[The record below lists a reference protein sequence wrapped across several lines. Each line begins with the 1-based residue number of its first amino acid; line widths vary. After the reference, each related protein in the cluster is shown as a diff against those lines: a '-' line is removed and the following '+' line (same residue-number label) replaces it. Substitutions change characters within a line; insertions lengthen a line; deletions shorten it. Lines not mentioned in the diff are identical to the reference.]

1 MVATA
6 QHQSVGP
13 VPTAGAVSRVSL
25 MVIPH
30 EVPLVVEE
38 ARPGTVGTNQGPAD
52 PKMAARVPKEL
63 QFDPGTEGDFGL
75 SEPQAVAHFTKL
87 SQKNFGNDTAL
98 YPLGSCTMK
107 HNPKACDELA
117 GLSTVNLVHPAQDP
131 RTIQGSLECFFELE
145 RWLAE
150 ITGMDA
156 VSLQPAAGSQGEFLG
171 LLTIRAYHQSKGQGH
186 RDEVIL
192 PDTAH
197 GTNPA
202 TASMAGYK
210 VVEIPSGPDGLVD
223 LAALRAAVSEKTAAF
238 MLTNPNTL
246 GIFEKNIREVQKVI
260 HDAGGLLYYDGANL
274 NAITGQVRPGD
285 MGFDVVHINLHKTFA
300 VPHGGG
306 GPGSGPIGVK
316 KRLEPFLP
324 VPRIVKKSDGT
335 FDVEGMEKH
344 PQSVGKI
351 KAGYG
356 QGAALVRAYSYM
368 LLLGGEGITRASEIA
383 CLNAN
388 YVKAKLQGVLDFP
401 HPGRSMH
408 EFVASASG
416 LKKRTTITA
425 GDLGKRLLDC
435 GLHAPTVYFPL
446 LVPEAIMFEP
456 TESATKAELDRFIAA
471 VKGIA
476 AEDPAIVH
484 GAPHTTPVRRLDEAT
499 AAKKLVLRWHTLARL
514 EDAPKAPH
522 DSHPRTP
529 TGA

>member
-1 MVATA
+1 MVTA
-6 QHQSVGP
+6 PPQTVSP
-13 VPTAGAVSRVSL
+13 VPTANAVSRVSL

-30 EVPLVVEE
+30 YVPLVVEE
-38 ARPGTVGTNQGPAD
+38 ARPGTVGTNQGPAN
-52 PKMAARVPKEL
+52 PQMASRVPKEL
-63 QFDPGTEGDFGL
+63 QFDPGTDGDFGL

-150 ITGMDA
+150 VTGMDA

-223 LAALRAAVSEKTAAF
+223 LEALRAAVSDKTAAF

-246 GIFEKNIREVQKVI
+246 GIFEGNIQEVQKVI

-274 NAITGQVRPGD
+274 YAITGQVRPGD

-324 VPRIVKKSDGT
+324 VPRVVKKSDGT

-356 QGAALVRAYSYM
+356 QGAALIRAYSYM

-388 YVKAKLQGVLDFP
+388 YVKAKLAGVLDFP

-456 TESATKAELDRFIAA
+456 TESATKAELDRFIDA
-471 VKGIA
+471 VKAIA
-476 AEDPAIVH
+476 EEDPAIVH

-514 EDAPKAPH
+514 EDAPKAKH
-522 DSHPRTP
+522 DSHTTTP

>member
-1 MVATA
+1 MVSASPSGAAARAAAAT
-6 QHQSVGP
+6 P
-13 VPTAGAVSRVSL
+13 VPGVSL

-38 ARPGTVGTNQGPAD
+38 ARSGTVGTNQGPAD
-52 PKMAARVPKEL
+52 ERMAARVPKEL
-63 QFDPGTEGDFGL
+63 RFQAPSDGDFGL

-107 HNPKACDELA
+107 HNPKACDEVA

-131 RTIQGSLECFFELE
+131 RTLQGSLEVFFELE
-145 RWLAE
+145 RWLGE
-150 ITGMDA
+150 VTGMDA
-156 VSLQPAAGSQGEFLG
+156 VSLQPAAGAHGEFLG
-171 LLTIRAYHQSKGQGH
+171 LLVARAYHESRGEGH

-223 LAALRAAVSEKTAAF
+223 LAALSAAVSDKTAAF

-246 GIFEKNIREVQKVI
+246 GIFERNIQKVQKVV

-285 MGFDVVHINLHKTFA
+285 MGFDIVHINLHKTFA

-306 GPGSGPIGVK
+306 GPGAGPIGVK

-324 VPRIVKKSDGT
+324 VPRIVKKADGSFT
-335 FDVEGMEKH
+335 TEGMEKH
-344 PQSVGKI
+344 PKSIGKI
-351 KAGYG
+351 KAGFG
-356 QGAALVRAYSYM
+356 QGAALVRAYTYM
-368 LLLGGEGITRASEIA
+368 CLLGGEGITRSSEMA

-388 YVKAKLQGVLDFP
+388 YVKARLQGTLDFP
-401 HPGRSMH
+401 HPGRSLH
-408 EFVASASG
+408 EFVASVSG
-416 LKKRTTITA
+416 LKKRTGITA
-425 GDLGKRLLDC
+425 GDIGKRLLDH
-435 GLHAPTVYFPL
+435 GIHAPTVYFPL
-446 LVPEAIMFEP
+446 LVPEALMFEP
-456 TESATKAELDRFIAA
+456 TETAPKSELDRFVEA
-471 VKGIA
+471 VKAIA
-476 AEDPAIVH
+476 AEDPAVVH
-484 GAPHTTPVRRLDEAT
+484 AAPHTTPVRRLDEAT
-499 AAKKLVLRWHTLARL
+499 AAKRLVLRWHTLGRL
-514 EDAPKAPH
+514 EK
-522 DSHPRTP
+522 
-529 TGA
+529 

>member
-1 MVATA
+1 
-6 QHQSVGP
+6 
-13 VPTAGAVSRVSL
+13 
-25 MVIPH
+25 
-30 EVPLVVEE
+30 
-38 ARPGTVGTNQGPAD
+38 
-52 PKMAARVPKEL
+52 
-63 QFDPGTEGDFGL
+63 DFGL
-75 SEPQAVAHFTKL
+75 SEPEAVAHFTRL

-107 HNPKACDELA
+107 HNPKACDEVA
-117 GLSTVNLVHPAQDP
+117 GLSTVNLVHPAQYP
-131 RTIQGSLECFFELE
+131 RTIQGSLEVFWELE

-150 ITGMDA
+150 VTGMDA
-156 VSLQPAAGSQGEFLG
+156 VSLQPAAGAQGEFLG
-171 LLTIRAYHQSKGQGH
+171 LLVARAYHESRGEEH

-210 VVEIPSGPDGLVD
+210 VVEIASGPDGLVD
-223 LAALRAAVSEKTAAF
+223 LAALKAAVGPRTAAF

-246 GIFEKNIREVQKVI
+246 GIFEANIQEVQKVV

-285 MGFDVVHINLHKTFA
+285 MGFDIVHINLHKTFA

-306 GPGSGPIGVK
+306 GPGAGPIGVK

-324 VPRIVKKSDGT
+324 VPRIAKRAGGV
-335 FDVEGMEKH
+335 FEAEGMERH
-344 PQSVGKI
+344 PQSIGKI

-368 LLLGGEGITRASEIA
+368 CMLGGPGITRAAEIA

-388 YVKAKLQGVLDFP
+388 YVKERLRGVLDFP
-401 HPGRSMH
+401 HPGRSLH

-416 LKKRTTITA
+416 LKKRTGITA
-425 GDLGKRLLDC
+425 GDVGKRLLDY

-456 TESATKAELDRFIAA
+456 TESATKAELDRFVAA
-471 VKGIA
+471 VQAIA
-476 AEDPAIVH
+476 QEDPEMVH
-484 GAPHTTPVRRLDEAT
+484 QAPHTTPVKRLDEAT
-499 AAKKLVLRWHTLARL
+499 AARRLVLRWHTLARL
-514 EDAPKAPH
+514 E
-522 DSHPRTP
+522 
-529 TGA
+529 G

>member
-1 MVATA
+1 MI
-6 QHQSVGP
+6 
-13 VPTAGAVSRVSL
+13 
-25 MVIPH
+25 IPH

-38 ARPGTVGTNQGPAD
+38 ARPGQTGTNQGPAD
-52 PKMAARVPKEL
+52 ERLAARVPKEL
-63 QFDPGTEGDFGL
+63 QFAPGTERDFGL

-107 HNPKACDELA
+107 HNPKACDEVA
-117 GLSTVNLVHPAQDP
+117 GLSTVNLVHPSQDP
-131 RTIQGSLECFFELE
+131 RTIQGSLEIFFELE

-150 ITGMDA
+150 VTGMDA
-156 VSLQPAAGSQGEFLG
+156 VSLQPAAGAQGEFLG
-171 LLTIRAYHQSKGQGH
+171 LLVARAYHESRGEGH

-210 VVEIPSGPDGLVD
+210 VVEIASGPDGLVD
-223 LAALRAAVSEKTAAF
+223 LQALQGAIGPRTAAF
-238 MLTNPNTL
+238 MLTNPNTV
-246 GIFEKNIREVQKVI
+246 GIFEKNIQQIQKMV
-260 HDAGGLLYYDGANL
+260 HDAGALLYYDGANL
-274 NAITGQVRPGD
+274 NAITGQARPGD
-285 MGFDVVHINLHKTFA
+285 MGFDIVHINLHKTFA

-306 GPGSGPIGVK
+306 GPGAGPIGVK
-316 KRLEPFLP
+316 KRLEAFLP
-324 VPRIVKKSDGT
+324 VPRIAKKSDGT
-335 FDVEGMEKH
+335 FAAEDMDRH

-368 LLLGGEGITRASEIA
+368 CMLGGPGITRAAEIA

-388 YVKAKLQGVLDFP
+388 YVKAKLTGVLDFP

-416 LKKRTTITA
+416 LKKRTGITA
-425 GDLGKRLLDC
+425 GDVGKRLLDY

-456 TESATKAELDRFIAA
+456 TESASRSELDRFVAA
-471 VKGIA
+471 VQAIA
-476 AEDPAIVH
+476 KEDPALVH
-484 GAPHTTPVRRLDEAT
+484 AAPHTTPVKRLDEAT
-499 AAKKLVLRWHTLARL
+499 AARKLVLRWHTLSRL
-514 EDAPKAPH
+514 EAA
-522 DSHPRTP
+522 
-529 TGA
+529 

>member
-1 MVATA
+1 MV
-6 QHQSVGP
+6 SP
-13 VPTAGAVSRVSL
+13 SKVSL

-38 ARPGTVGTNQGPAD
+38 ALPGTVGTNQGPAD
-52 PKMAARVPKEL
+52 ERMMSRVPKEL
-63 QFDPGTEGDFGL
+63 QAGLSTDGDFGL

-145 RWLAE
+145 GWLAE
-150 ITGMDA
+150 VTGMDA
-156 VSLQPAAGSQGEFLG
+156 VSLQPAAGAQGEFLG
-171 LLTIRAYHQSKGQGH
+171 LLVIRAYHASKGQGH
-186 RDEVIL
+186 RNEIIL

-210 VVEIPSGPDGLVD
+210 VVEFPSGPDGLVD
-223 LAALRAAVSEKTAAF
+223 LEALKACVGPNTAGF

-246 GIFEKNIREVQKVI
+246 GIFEKDIQQIQKII

-306 GPGSGPIGVK
+306 GPGAGPIGVK
-316 KRLEPFLP
+316 RRLEPFLP
-324 VPRIVKKSDGT
+324 VPRIVKRSDGT
-335 FDVEGMEKH
+335 FDVEGMDRH

-356 QGAALVRAYSYM
+356 QGAALIRAYSYM
-368 LLLGGEGITRASEIA
+368 LLLGGDGITRASEIA

-388 YVKAKLQGVLDFP
+388 YVKAKLQGTLDFP

-416 LKKRTTITA
+416 LKRRTTITA

-446 LVPEAIMFEP
+446 LVPEAVMFEP
-456 TESATKAELDRFIAA
+456 SESATKAELDRFVAA

-476 AEDPAIVH
+476 AEDPAVVH

-499 AAKKLVLRWHTLARL
+499 AAKKLVLRWHTMGRL
-514 EDAPKAPH
+514 DDAPRAPH
-522 DSHPRTP
+522 DAHQRTP
-529 TGA
+529 TA

>member
-1 MVATA
+1 MRDATEA
-6 QHQSVGP
+6 IRMPP
-13 VPTAGAVSRVSL
+13 VPQPGVSL

-30 EVPLVVEE
+30 DVPLVVEE
-38 ARPGTVGTNQGPAD
+38 ARSGQTGTNQGPAD
-52 PKMAARVPKEL
+52 EKFAARVPTPL
-63 QFDPGTEGDFGL
+63 QFHPGAEKDFGL

-107 HNPKACDELA
+107 HNPKACDEVA
-117 GLSTVNLVHPAQDP
+117 GWSMVNLLHPNQDP
-131 RTIQGSLECFFELE
+131 RTVQGSLEIFYELE

-150 ITGMDA
+150 VTGMDA
-156 VSLQPAAGSQGEFLG
+156 VSLQPAAGAQGEFLG
-171 LLTIRAYHQSKGQGH
+171 LLVARAYHEGRGEGH

-210 VVEIPSGPDGLVD
+210 VIEIPSGTDGLVD
-223 LAALRAAVSEKTAAF
+223 LAALAAAAGPKTAAF
-238 MLTNPNTL
+238 MLTNPNTV
-246 GIFEKNIREVQKVI
+246 GIFEKNIKAIQKII

-285 MGFDVVHINLHKTFA
+285 MGFDIVHINLHKTFA

-306 GPGSGPIGVK
+306 GPGAGPIGVK

-335 FDVEGMEKH
+335 FDADFDK

-351 KAGYG
+351 KASYG
-356 QGAALVRAYSYM
+356 QAAALVRAYTYM
-368 LLLGGEGITRASEIA
+368 CLLGGPGITRASELA

-388 YVKAKLQGVLDFP
+388 YVKAQLKGVLDFP

-408 EFVASASG
+408 EFVASATG
-416 LKKRTTITA
+416 LKKRTGITA
-425 GDLGKRLLDC
+425 GDIGKRLLDY
-435 GLHAPTVYFPL
+435 GLHAPTVYFPI

-456 TESATKAELDRFIAA
+456 TESASKSELDRFVAA
-471 VKGIA
+471 VKAIA
-476 AEDPAIVH
+476 AEDPALVH
-484 GAPHTTPVRRLDEAT
+484 AAPHTTPVKRLDEAT
-499 AAKKLVLRWHTLARL
+499 AARKLVLRWHTLDRL
-514 EDAPKAPH
+514 EN
-522 DSHPRTP
+522 
-529 TGA
+529 

>member
-1 MVATA
+1 MTNAHANGQTVVAA
-6 QHQSVGP
+6 DSDAAAMEP
-13 VPTAGAVSRVSL
+13 IRRAPASL

-30 EVPLVVEE
+30 HVPLVVEE
-38 ARPGTVGTNQGPAD
+38 ASPGTTGTNQGPAD
-52 PKMAARVPKEL
+52 ERFAARVPKAL
-63 QFDPGTEGDFGL
+63 QYHPAAAGDYGL
-75 SEPQAVAHFTKL
+75 TEPQAVAHFTKL

-107 HNPKACDELA
+107 HNPKACDEVA
-117 GLSTVNLVHPAQDP
+117 GWSMVNLLHPSQDP
-131 RTIQGSLECFFELE
+131 RTVQGSLEIFWELE

-150 ITGMDA
+150 VTGMDA
-156 VSLQPAAGSQGEFLG
+156 VSLQPAAGAQGEFLG
-171 LLTIRAYHQSKGQGH
+171 LLVARAYHESRGQGD

-223 LAALRAAVSEKTAAF
+223 LAALKAAVGPKTAAF

-246 GIFEKNIREVQKVI
+246 GIFERDIQAIQKTV

-285 MGFDVVHINLHKTFA
+285 MGFDIVHINLHKTFA

-306 GPGSGPIGVK
+306 GPGAGPIGVK

-324 VPRIVKKSDGT
+324 VPRIVKSSDGKFAT
-335 FDVEGMEKH
+335 EGMERH

-351 KAGYG
+351 KAAYG
-356 QGAALVRAYSYM
+356 QAAALVRAYTYM
-368 LLLGGEGITRASEIA
+368 CLLGGEGITRASEIA

-388 YVKAKLQGVLDFP
+388 YVKAQLQGVLDFP
-401 HPGRSMH
+401 HPGLAKH
-408 EFVASASG
+408 EFVASATG
-416 LKKRTTITA
+416 LKKRTGITA
-425 GDLGKRLLDC
+425 GDLGKRLLDY
-435 GLHAPTVYFPL
+435 GQHAPTVYFPL

-456 TESATKAELDRFIAA
+456 TESASRAELDRFVAN
-471 VKGIA
+471 VKAITR
-476 AEDPAIVH
+476 EDPALVH
-484 GAPHTTPVRRLDEAT
+484 AAPHTTPVKRLDEAT
-499 AAKKLVLRWHTLARL
+499 AARKLVLRWHVLDRL
-514 EDAPKAPH
+514 EN
-522 DSHPRTP
+522 
-529 TGA
+529 

>member
-1 MVATA
+1 
-6 QHQSVGP
+6 
-13 VPTAGAVSRVSL
+13 

-30 EVPLVVEE
+30 DVPLVVEE
-38 ARPGTVGTNQGPAD
+38 ARPGTVGTNQGPA
-52 PKMAARVPKEL
+52 KEGMTSRVPKEL
-63 QFDPGTEGDFGL
+63 QFKAGTEGDFGL

-107 HNPKACDELA
+107 HNPKACDEVA

-131 RTIQGSLECFFELE
+131 RTIQGSLEIFHELE

-156 VSLQPAAGSQGEFLG
+156 VSLQPAAGAQGEFLG
-171 LLTIRAYHQSKGQGH
+171 LLTIRAYHESRGEGH

-223 LAALRAAVSEKTAAF
+223 LDALRAAVSDKTAAF
-238 MLTNPNTL
+238 MLTNPNTV
-246 GIFEKNIREVQKVI
+246 GIFEKNIQQIQKVI

-306 GPGSGPIGVK
+306 GPGAGPIGVK
-316 KRLEPFLP
+316 KRLEAFLP
-324 VPRIVKKSDGT
+324 VPRIVKRSDGT
-335 FDVEGMEKH
+335 FTTEDMDKH
-344 PQSVGKI
+344 PKSIGKI

-368 LLLGGEGITRASEIA
+368 CMLGGPGISRAAEIA

-388 YVKAKLQGVLDFP
+388 YVKSALSGVLDFP

-408 EFVASASG
+408 EFVASATG
-416 LKKRTTITA
+416 LKKRTGITA
-425 GDLGKRLLDC
+425 GDLGKRLLDY

-456 TESATKAELDRFIAA
+456 TESATKDELDRFIAA
-471 VKGIA
+471 VKSIA
-476 AEDPAIVH
+476 AEDRELVH
-484 GAPHTTPVRRLDEAT
+484 AAPHTTPVRRLDEAT
-499 AAKKLVLRWHTLARL
+499 AAKKLVVRWHTLSRL
-514 EDAPKAPH
+514 EAEAAP
-522 DSHPRTP
+522 
-529 TGA
+529 

>member
-1 MVATA
+1 
-6 QHQSVGP
+6 
-13 VPTAGAVSRVSL
+13 

-30 EVPLVVEE
+30 DVPLVVEE
-38 ARPGTVGTNQGPAD
+38 ARPGTVGTNQGPSD
-52 PKMAARVPKEL
+52 ERLAARVPAAL
-63 QFDPGTEGDFGL
+63 RFDPGTEGDFGL
-75 SEPQAVAHFTKL
+75 SEPEAVAHFTKL

-107 HNPKACDELA
+107 HNPKACDEVA
-117 GLSTVNLVHPAQDP
+117 ALSTVNLVHPAQDP
-131 RTIQGSLECFFELE
+131 RTIQGSLEVFWELE

-150 ITGMDA
+150 VTGMDA
-156 VSLQPAAGSQGEFLG
+156 VSLQPAAGAQGEFLG
-171 LLTIRAYHQSKGQGH
+171 LLVARAYHESRGEGH

-210 VVEIPSGPDGLVD
+210 VVEIASGPDGLVD
-223 LAALRAAVSEKTAAF
+223 LAALRAAVGPRTAAF

-246 GIFEKNIREVQKVI
+246 GIFETHIQEVQKVV

-285 MGFDVVHINLHKTFA
+285 MGFDIVHINLHKTFA

-306 GPGSGPIGVK
+306 GPGAGPIGVK
-316 KRLEPFLP
+316 RRLEPFLP
-324 VPRIVKKSDGT
+324 VPRIAKRADGRFET
-335 FDVEGMEKH
+335 EGMERH
-344 PQSVGKI
+344 PHSIGKI

-368 LLLGGEGITRASEIA
+368 CMLGGPGIARAAEVA

-388 YVKAKLQGVLDFP
+388 YVKQRLRGVLDFP

-408 EFVASASG
+408 EFVGSAAG
-416 LKKRTTITA
+416 LKRRTGITA
-425 GDLGKRLLDC
+425 GDVGKRLLDY

-456 TESATKAELDRFIAA
+456 TESATRAELDRFVAA
-471 VKGIA
+471 VQAIA
-476 AEDPAIVH
+476 QEDPELVH
-484 GAPHTTPVRRLDEAT
+484 QAPHTTPVRRLDEAT
-499 AAKKLVLRWHTLARL
+499 AARRLVLRWHTLERL
-514 EDAPKAPH
+514 D
-522 DSHPRTP
+522 R
-529 TGA
+529 

>member
-1 MVATA
+1 MVA
-6 QHQSVGP
+6 
-13 VPTAGAVSRVSL
+13 GAKAAVAPSAVSL

-52 PKMAARVPKEL
+52 ARMAGRVPKEL
-63 QFDPGTEGDFGL
+63 QFDPGTAGDFGL

-117 GLSTVNLVHPAQDP
+117 ALSTVNLVHPAQDP
-131 RTIQGSLECFFELE
+131 RTIQGSLECFVELE

-150 ITGMDA
+150 VTGMDA
-156 VSLQPAAGSQGEFLG
+156 VSLQPAAGAQGEFLG
-171 LLTIRAYHQSKGQGH
+171 LLVIRAYHESRGQSH

-210 VVEIPSGPDGLVD
+210 VVEIPSNADGLVD
-223 LAALRAAVSEKTAAF
+223 LAALRAAVSDKTAAF

-246 GIFEKNIREVQKVI
+246 GIFEKDIQSIQRII

-274 NAITGQVRPGD
+274 NAITGQVRPG
-285 MGFDVVHINLHKTFA
+285 A
-300 VPHGGG
+300 
-306 GPGSGPIGVK
+306 GPIGVK
-316 KRLEPFLP
+316 RRLEPFLP
-324 VPRIVKKSDGT
+324 VPRIVRRSDGT
-335 FDVEGMEKH
+335 FDTEGMDRH

-356 QGAALVRAYSYM
+356 QGAALIRAYSYM
-368 LLLGGEGITRASEIA
+368 LLLGGDGITRASEIA

-388 YVKAKLQGVLDFP
+388 YVKAKLQGTLDFP

-408 EFVASASG
+408 EFVASAVG
-416 LKKRTTITA
+416 LKKRTGITA
-425 GDLGKRLLDC
+425 GDVGKRLLDY
-435 GLHAPTVYFPL
+435 GIHAPTVYFPL

-456 TESATKAELDRFIAA
+456 SESATRDELDRFVAA
-471 VKGIA
+471 VKAIA
-476 AEDPAIVH
+476 REDPALVH
-484 GAPHTTPVRRLDEAT
+484 AAPHTTPVKRLDEAT
-499 AAKKLVLRWHTLARL
+499 AARKMVLRWHTLDRL
-514 EDAPKAPH
+514 D
-522 DSHPRTP
+522 
-529 TGA
+529 G